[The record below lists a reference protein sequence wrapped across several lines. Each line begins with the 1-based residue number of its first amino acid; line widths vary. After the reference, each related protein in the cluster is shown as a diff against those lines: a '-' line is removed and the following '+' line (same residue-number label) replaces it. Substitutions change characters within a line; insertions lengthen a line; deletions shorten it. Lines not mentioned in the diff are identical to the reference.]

1 MKMVDLI
8 HSAVPNLPHLNAA
21 LNATSTIALVAG
33 WIAIRRGRRR
43 AHRACMLTA
52 AAVSVLFLVSY
63 LVYHVQVGSVPYQGQ
78 GWARTLYFAILA
90 SHAVLAALV
99 LPLVLVTL
107 RRALRRQYDRHRTVA
122 RWALPVWLYV
132 SVTGVA
138 VYVLLYRLG

>member
-1 MKMVDLI
+1 MVELI
-8 HSAVPNLPHLNAA
+8 PSAVPNLPHVNAA

-33 WIAIRRGRRR
+33 WISIRRGWIGT
-43 AHRACMLTA
+43 HRACMLTA
-52 AAVSVLFLVSY
+52 AAVSALFLISY

-90 SHAVLAALV
+90 SHTVLAALAV
-99 LPLVLVTL
+99 PLVLVTL
-107 RRALRRQYDRHRTVA
+107 RRALRRRFDRHRSVA

-132 SVTGVA
+132 SATGVA